1 MQLEI
6 KQSRNKI
13 ELFLEGDLNIA
24 LHMIEMKNFA
34 EWTNTTF
41 AVSADFAVSMVI
53 DVLRGNRFSPNM
65 DSGSCCANMPL
76 CRTKSFEVLLMTLF
90 PLKPIINN
98 GNNCP
103 LFKYEYLSV
112 H

>member
-24 LHMIEMKNFA
+24 LHMIEMQNFA

-41 AVSADFAVSMVI
+41 A
-53 DVLRGNRFSPNM
+53 FSP
-65 DSGSCCANMPL
+65 DGYRCVKRQQIFSQYGQWFLLCQHAIMPY
-76 CRTKSFEVLLMTLF
+76 KVL
-90 PLKPIINN
+90 
-98 GNNCP
+98 
-103 LFKYEYLSV
+103 
-112 H
+112 

>member
-24 LHMIEMKNFA
+24 LHMIEMQNFA

-41 AVSADFAVSMVI
+41 AVSPDGYRCVKRQQIFSQYGQWFLLCQHAIMPYK
-53 DVLRGNRFSPNM
+53 VL
-65 DSGSCCANMPL
+65 
-76 CRTKSFEVLLMTLF
+76 EVLLMTLF
-90 PLKPIINN
+90 PLKPLIN
-98 GNNCP
+98 GNKRP
-103 LFKYEYLSV
+103 LFKYGYLFV